1 MASAEPAECRSG
13 LRSLEGS
20 YGGKALVRR
29 LPGNVGEV
37 TTKTRKCGSDVV
49 AVDGLQVVHRQL
61 LGVMAA
67 VEIDIYA
74 QQELVEPGGSVAGP
88 RPVHD
93 RNSPVGPDKQVVS
106 AEVSVEEAT
115 ARQAM
120 RSAGLTGGVG
130 PGIRSAYA
138 EARLGQ

>member
-1 MASAEPAECRSG
+1 M
-13 LRSLEGS
+13 
-20 YGGKALVRR
+20 VRR

-37 TTKTRKCGSDVV
+37 TTNTHKRGSDVV
-49 AVDGLQVVHRQL
+49 AVDGLQVMHCQL
-61 LGVMAA
+61 LRIVAA

-93 RNSPVGPDKQVVS
+93 RSSPVGPDKQVVS

-130 PGIRSAYA
+130 PGIRSVYA

>member
-1 MASAEPAECRSG
+1 VPQHTDKHLDSPDNTSTQSDGGGSPWVASAEPAKCRFG

-37 TTKTRKCGSDVV
+37 TTNARKCGSDVV

-67 VEIDIYA
+67 VEIHIYTK
-74 QQELVEPGGSVAGP
+74 QELVEPGGSVAGP

-93 RNSPVGPDKQVVS
+93 RNGS
-106 AEVSVEEAT
+106 
-115 ARQAM
+115 R
-120 RSAGLTGGVG
+120 RS
-130 PGIRSAYA
+130 
-138 EARLGQ
+138 E

>member
-1 MASAEPAECRSG
+1 
-13 LRSLEGS
+13 LEGS
-20 YGGKALVRR
+20 NGGKALVRR

-74 QQELVEPGGSVAGP
+74 QQELVEPGGSVASP

-106 AEVSVEEAT
+106 AEVSVEEAF
-115 ARQAM
+115 ASQA
-120 RSAGLTGGVG
+120 G
-130 PGIRSAYA
+130 
-138 EARLGQ
+138 